1 MSSLPRL
8 RSRPPWERIVP
19 AAVILALGPAC
30 RTAPPE
36 PDATRTTDAG
46 RFVVTLRSAT
56 EPIPLNAIHSWL
68 LHVSLADGTPVAGA
82 TITLQ
87 GGMPAHAHGLPTTP
101 EIVPGATPGDYRIE
115 GMKFSMPGHWTLTP
129 TIWADG
135 VRDAATFDV
144 DLP

>member
-1 MSSLPRL
+1 MHSLPRL
-8 RSRPPWERIVP
+8 RSRPPWKRIVQ
-19 AAVILALGPAC
+19 AVALLALTPAC
-30 RTAPPE
+30 RSAAPDP
-36 PDATRTTDAG
+36 ASTRTTDAG
-46 RFVVTLRSAT
+46 RFVVSLRSAA
-56 EPIPLNAIHSWL
+56 EPIPLNAIHSWM
-68 LHVSLADGTPVAGA
+68 LHVALPDGTPVAGA

-101 EIVPGATPGDYRIE
+101 EIVPAGTPGDYRIE